1 MSSSENTATD
11 LQRSL
16 LGLMRQNS
24 HAGRVVVAVD
34 AVDAES
40 AGAFADAFATAVEQ
54 EGTTV
59 FRVALADGAPNARER
74 LIAPFRAG
82 EPFGPGEAAPAD
94 AVLVVSGRV
103 LHTPD
108 VRGLWNYSIW
118 LESNPPI
125 GAPRPELPDAEKHYL
140 RTTRPKAAA
149 SVIVENSDPTH
160 PVQVFGD
167 FC

>member
-1 MSSSENTATD
+1 MSSSENTTRD

-16 LGLMRQNS
+16 VALMRQNNR
-24 HAGRVVVAVD
+24 AGRVVVAVD
-34 AVDAES
+34 ALAADA
-40 AGAFADAFATAVEQ
+40 AGAFADAFAAAVEQ

-59 FRVALADGAPNARER
+59 FLVGLADGAPHARER

-82 EPFGPGEAAPAD
+82 EPFGPQDVAPAD
-94 AVLVVSGRV
+94 AVLVVSGRF
-103 LHTPD
+103 LHTPE
-108 VRGLWNYSIW
+108 VRGLWNFSIW

-140 RTTRPKAAA
+140 RTVRPKAAA
-149 SVIVENSDPTH
+149 SVIVENSDPAH

>member
-1 MSSSENTATD
+1 MSSSENTARD

-24 HAGRVVVAVD
+24 RAGRVVVAVD
-34 AVDAES
+34 ALDSEA
-40 AGAFADAFATAVEQ
+40 AGAFADAFAAAVEQ

-59 FRVALADGAPNARER
+59 FRAALADGAPNARER

-82 EPFGPGEAAPAD
+82 EPFGPGDIAPAD
-94 AVLVVSGRV
+94 AVLVVSGRF
-103 LHTPD
+103 LHTPE
-108 VRGLWNYSIW
+108 VRGPWNFSVW

-140 RTTRPKAAA
+140 RSSRPKAAA
-149 SVIVENSDPTH
+149 SVIVENSDTAH